1 MGSVMNRKLVALF
14 VVALCVGG
22 VAAVG
27 LNKAD
32 NRVAPGTKS
41 EPIRIIQIA
50 GDGAEIGR
58 GHGKELAESI
68 KLLHENYLKVVF
80 KKEET
85 RKRALM
91 AAFMFRSQLSPE
103 HKAEINGLAEAT
115 GLDPGEVMLA
125 NCFLDLVPMTAC
137 STVTLP
143 ASASPDGVARFGR
156 NLDFPALNIADKH
169 SVVMVVKP
177 EGKHAFAAVSWPGLI
192 GVLSGMNEHG
202 LAIANM
208 EVTRPQGVPQA
219 MPYILL
225 YRSVLEQCKTV
236 DEAVAYLKE
245 TPRQTANNLMM
256 MDATGNRA
264 VAEITPDGVTVRKAA
279 DQAALM
285 STNHHRGED
294 CDTSGKCDRYDSL
307 HAVTKGQYGKIG
319 VPELWG
325 MMDRVNQGK
334 MTLQTMIFEPST
346 RVMYL
351 AVGSEASKR
360 EYQRIDLKAY
370 FAK

>member
-1 MGSVMNRKLVALF
+1 MNGNRKLALAF
-14 VVALCVGG
+14 AVALCLGA
-22 VAAVG
+22 VAALEV
-27 LNKAD
+27 NKAG
-32 NRVAPGTKS
+32 RVARGTKS
-41 EPIRIIQIA
+41 EPIRIIQIS
-50 GDGAEIGR
+50 GDGADLGR

-68 KLLHENYLKVVF
+68 RLLHEKYLKVRF
-80 KKEET
+80 KDDAM

-91 AAFMFRSQLSPE
+91 AAFMFRSQLPADY
-103 HKAEINGLAEAT
+103 KAEINGLAEAS
-115 GLDPGEVMLA
+115 GIDAGDVMLG

-169 SVVMVVKP
+169 SVVMIVKP
-177 EGKHAFAAVSWPGLI
+177 KDKYAFAAVSWPGLI

-202 LAIANM
+202 LAVANM
-208 EVTRPQGVPQA
+208 EVTRPQGIPQA

-245 TPRQTANNLMM
+245 TPRQTANNLMI
-256 MDATGNRA
+256 MDAAGNRV
-264 VAEITPDGVTVRKAA
+264 VAEITPEGVTVRKAA
-279 DQAALM
+279 DDAALM

-294 CDTSGKCDRYDSL
+294 CDTSGKCDRYDAL
-307 HAVTKGQYGKIG
+307 HARSRAKYGKIG
-319 VPELWG
+319 VAELWG
-325 MMDRVNQGK
+325 MMDGVSQGR

-360 EYQRIDLKAY
+360 GYERVDLKEY
-370 FAK
+370 FGK